1 MSRRFL
7 IHVPTVLF
15 GAPTSRP
22 AAAHDQP
29 ASTTP
34 TPAAA
39 PSGAPLTRLPRPHRS
54 DGRSHDRHA
63 RSGPSQEGCDSA
75 GASGAIF
82 SRAIEHGNVLVAEAT
97 AREIGLS
104 LEEAL
109 QLVLLYAAY
118 EPQKLERA
126 ALRWFSRYLDEGKGV
141 SLLKAQ
147 LALSA
152 LAELRVGEREAAA
165 KMLTELVRRSP

>member
-1 MSRRFL
+1 
-7 IHVPTVLF
+7 
-15 GAPTSRP
+15 
-22 AAAHDQP
+22 
-29 ASTTP
+29 
-34 TPAAA
+34 
-39 PSGAPLTRLPRPHRS
+39 LTAQGHPR
-54 DGRSHDRHA
+54 
-63 RSGPSQEGCDSA
+63 
-75 GASGAIF
+75 AIF
-82 SRAIEHGNVLVAEAT
+82 KRAIERGNVVVAEAT

-126 ALRWFSRYLDEGKGV
+126 ALRWFGRYLDEGKGV
-141 SLLKAQ
+141 SLLRAQ

-165 KMLTELVRRSP
+165 KMLTELVRHSP